1 MYEYNLVASTYS
13 RNSDGNA
20 SLSRRD
26 SCFFWSQ
33 YRDKVE
39 PMSVFF
45 ENWMLEAHQG
55 THDWRVFFCMANFS
69 PSPLLA
75 ACSALAQSPLPGCQP
90 ECWPEGEPK
99 GASQRVPSN
108 APRPQRASFKQGSKL
123 VLSAQSAPNLARKY

>member
-39 PMSVFF
+39 PMSGFLKIGCWKRTRALMIGVFF
-45 ENWMLEAHQG
+45 FAWLTFRLHLCLQRAARLPSRHSQG
-55 THDWRVFFCMANFS
+55 AS
-69 PSPLLA
+69 
-75 ACSALAQSPLPGCQP
+75 QSVGQR
-90 ECWPEGEPK
+90 
-99 GASQRVPSN
+99 ASQRVPARGCQAMHPGHNEQVSN
-108 APRPQRASFKQGSKL
+108 K
-123 VLSAQSAPNLARKY
+123 AQS